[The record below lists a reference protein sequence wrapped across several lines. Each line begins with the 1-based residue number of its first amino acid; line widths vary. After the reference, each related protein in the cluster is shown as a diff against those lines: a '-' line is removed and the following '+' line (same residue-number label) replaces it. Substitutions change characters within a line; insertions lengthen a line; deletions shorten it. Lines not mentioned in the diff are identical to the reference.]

1 MRQGIIVFLPLYAA
15 DAHQDF
21 HMRIDAHG
29 SAYAHHPHEP
39 HGSATAWPTLKI
51 NPPPLVWKDS
61 NKSSESVGADFPQ
74 IMNSKLSLLL
84 GLEKRFG
91 RCERDWSNMAARG
104 ADFSWNRACQDSTE
118 CQRFFFSLMSVCSKF
133 S

>member
-39 HGSATAWPTLKI
+39 HGSASSAWIRIRMPIPKFTL
-51 NPPPLVWKDS
+51 
-61 NKSSESVGADFPQ
+61 SS
-74 IMNSKLSLLL
+74 
-84 GLEKRFG
+84 
-91 RCERDWSNMAARG
+91 
-104 ADFSWNRACQDSTE
+104 
-118 CQRFFFSLMSVCSKF
+118 
-133 S
+133 